1 MTCLAWL
8 NATEYLCLCESMKSA
23 RNVACLQVENVKEIM
38 PYTVGVNVMEI
49 SAYAQLGI
57 MRPTSGKYDLY
68 CIFAV
73 QF

>member
-1 MTCLAWL
+1 
-8 NATEYLCLCESMKSA
+8 MKSA
-23 RNVACLQVENVKEIM
+23 RNVACLQAENVKEIM
-38 PYTVGVNVMEI
+38 PYTAGVNVMEI
-49 SAYAQLGI
+49 SACAQLGI